1 MTKSTRR
8 TWRLPV
14 GLLALSFI
22 PIAVGTFRLSELA
35 SGATVT
41 TKNTRFFSSPI
52 PVVVHIISVTVFA
65 VLGAFQFVPELRQ
78 LRRRWHRT
86 AGRLVAPFG
95 IAAALSGLWMA
106 LFYDIV
112 PADDALL
119 TTFRL
124 TAGVGMVV
132 CLSLGVAAIRTRD
145 IARHH
150 AWMMRGYAIGLGAGS
165 QAFTNLPWVLIAGKP
180 KGVTYALLMGAGWV
194 INLALAE

>member
-1 MTKSTRR
+1 M
-8 TWRLPV
+8 
-14 GLLALSFI
+14 
-22 PIAVGTFRLSELA
+22 
-35 SGATVT
+35 
-41 TKNTRFFSSPI
+41 
-52 PVVVHIISVTVFA
+52 HIISVTVFA

-78 LRRRWHRT
+78 ARRRWHRM

-124 TAGVGMVV
+124 TAGVGMVI

-145 IARHH
+145 IAHH
-150 AWMMRGYAIGLGAGS
+150 RAWMMRGYAIGLGAGS
-165 QAFTNLPWVLIAGKP
+165 QAFTNLPWALIAGKP

-194 INLALAE
+194 INLAVAEWFIHYRPMPTRAAPPTLTATRDVPSPSPA